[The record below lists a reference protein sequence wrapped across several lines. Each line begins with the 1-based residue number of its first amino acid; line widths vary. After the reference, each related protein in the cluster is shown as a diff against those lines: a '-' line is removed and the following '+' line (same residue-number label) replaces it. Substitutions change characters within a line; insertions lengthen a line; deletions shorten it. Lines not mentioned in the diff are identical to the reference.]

1 MMIKILIIEDDEI
14 TNFITKTNLEKLGYK
29 NIAVALNGQEGL
41 DYLKNNTCPDLI
53 LLDINMPILDG
64 WDFLEATTRL
74 NLGVKIPVVI
84 ITSSIRFEDR
94 SNAKLYSNIIDYM
107 EKPVNFDE
115 LNTVL
120 SNLKKKKIES

>member
-1 MMIKILIIEDDEI
+1 MIKILIIEDDEI
-14 TNFITKTNLEKLGYK
+14 TNFITKTNLEKFGYK
-29 NIAVALNGQEGL
+29 NIAIALNGQEGL
-41 DYLKNNTCPDLI
+41 DYLKNNTYPDLI

-64 WDFLEATTRL
+64 WDFLEATTHL

-94 SNAKLYSNIIDYM
+94 SNAELYSNIIDYM
-107 EKPVNFDE
+107 EKPINFDE

-120 SNLKKKKIES
+120 SSLKKKKIES